1 MTQQNGTQRSLT
13 LLGPQTNYESLRFA
27 ISDLQLQAPVALIT
41 AGWETDEHYDQE
53 IKAAIG
59 IEAINLNLFA
69 RTEQLFANDSELIQ
83 SLRKRQD
90 KLRHLR
96 DAYNDRLN
104 HLLGAAKQI
113 IQRQD
118 SLINLDAE
126 RESAI
131 EMVRE
136 LDRQYFVR
144 TSQIFDEYEQQL
156 QTENRPL
163 VARHRDVIREQLQR
177 VNAILIAGGHVA
189 IILNRLTIF
198 GILEM
203 RPELPIIAWSGGA
216 MALSDQVVFFH
227 DSPPQGAG
235 NAEVNRAGL
244 GLFHDLLPLP
254 GARSRL
260 NLNDRPR
267 VELFARRFN
276 QFRCVVFDD
285 QTILKRQNGNWIS
298 RGRGAVERLDASG
311 NVVKFDS

>member
-1 MTQQNGTQRSLT
+1 MHGTEQSLV
-13 LLGPQTNYESLRFA
+13 LLGPQSNYDSLRTA
-27 ISDLQLQAPVALIT
+27 ISDLHLSSPVALIT
-41 AGWETDEHYDQE
+41 AGWETEEHYDQE
-53 IKAAIG
+53 LKAAIG

-69 RTEQLFANDSELIQ
+69 RTEQLFANDTELIH
-83 SLRKRQD
+83 SLRIRQD

-113 IQRQD
+113 MGRQN
-118 SLINLDAE
+118 SLIELDAE

-136 LDRQYFVR
+136 LDRQYFER
-144 TSQIFDEYEQQL
+144 SSQIFDDYEQQL

-163 VARHRDVIREQLQR
+163 VARHRDVIREQLDR
-177 VNAILIAGGHVA
+177 TGAILIAGGHVA

-216 MALSDQVVFFH
+216 MALSNQVVFFH

-235 NAEVNRAGL
+235 NAEVHRAGM
-244 GLFHDLLPLP
+244 GLFSDLLPLP

-260 NLNDRPR
+260 NLNDRNR

-276 QFRCVVFDD
+276 RFRCVVFDD
-285 QTILKRQNGNWIS
+285 QTVLQRQNGNWIS
-298 RGRGAVERLDASG
+298 RGRGAVDRLDVSG
-311 NVVKFDS
+311 RLVKFD

>member
-1 MTQQNGTQRSLT
+1 MNSTEQPLI
-13 LLGPQTNYESLRFA
+13 LLGPQSNYESLRLA
-27 ISDLQLQAPVALIT
+27 ISDLQLSSPVALIT
-41 AGWETDEHYDQE
+41 AGWETEEHYDQQL
-53 IKAAIG
+53 KTAIG

-69 RTEQLFANDSELIQ
+69 RTEQLFANDTELIQ
-83 SLRKRQD
+83 SLRIRQD
-90 KLRHLR
+90 KLRLLR

-113 IQRQD
+113 MGHQD
-118 SLINLDAE
+118 SLIDLDAE

-144 TSQIFDEYEQQL
+144 SSQIFDDYEQQL

-163 VARHRDVIREQLQR
+163 VARHRDVIREQLAG

-198 GILEM
+198 GILKM

-216 MALSDQVVFFH
+216 MALSNQVVFFH

-235 NAEVNRAGL
+235 NAEVHRAGM
-244 GLFHDLLPLP
+244 GLFNDLLPLP

-260 NLNDRPR
+260 NLDDRNR
-267 VELFARRFN
+267 VELFARRFHR
-276 QFRCVVFDD
+276 FRCVVFDEN
-285 QTILKRQNGNWIS
+285 TILKRQNGNWMTG
-298 RGRGAVERLDASG
+298 GRGAVDRLDVSG
-311 NVVKFDS
+311 QVVKFD